1 MDGLILFAALGLAL
15 LAMWVANFYI
25 VFRTIDWKVTS
36 STVREANIIGDA
48 DGPIYKYLF
57 EYEVNNVIFKENTKF
72 GTCSNSYKVGDWVNI
87 LYNPNNPHD
96 IALVERSGRMY
107 YLFSKFAVFIKQRKL
122 AKNSKPA

>member
-15 LAMWVANFYI
+15 LAMWTATFCI
-25 VFRTIDWKVTS
+25 VFRTIDWKSTS

-57 EYEVNNVIFKENTKF
+57 EYEVSNVVFKEYPKF
-72 GTCSNSYKVGDWVNI
+72 GVCSNSYKVGDWVNI

-96 IALVERSGRMY
+96 IALVECSGRMY
-107 YLFSKFAVFIKQRKL
+107 YLFSKLAVFIKQRKL